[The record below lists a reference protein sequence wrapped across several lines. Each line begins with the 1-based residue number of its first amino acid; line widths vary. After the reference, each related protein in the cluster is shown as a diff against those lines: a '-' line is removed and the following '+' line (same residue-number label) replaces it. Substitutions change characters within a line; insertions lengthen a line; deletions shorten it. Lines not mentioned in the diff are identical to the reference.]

1 MHLHNECHLH
11 SWRLATSVGKV
22 KAGLRGGR
30 RGVGGER
37 REDFFSPHPT
47 RIPAPRHPRP
57 KCSFFF
63 LFWPFPPI
71 FSPPSMPS
79 CLSLPRDAH
88 KSQRRMGRGE
98 AKRILFPLPPF
109 SPPLISP
116 SNSIL
121 APVPRRPRARGAA
134 APLPPLPAGACV
146 LKR

>member
-30 RGVGGER
+30 RGVGEER

-47 RIPAPRHPRP
+47 RIPAPRHPHP
-57 KCSFFF
+57 NALF
-63 LFWPFPPI
+63 LIYFSPSFPP
-71 FSPPSMPS
+71 FFPLSSMPS
-79 CLSLPRDAH
+79 CLSLPQDAQ
-88 KSQRRMGRGE
+88 KPTADRPCVE
-98 AKRILFPLPPF
+98 TKRILSLSPP

-121 APVPRRPRARGAA
+121 APVPSALARGGLR
-134 APLPPLPAGACV
+134 PLSLPSPRVHAC
-146 LKR
+146 